1 MKKRKYIGVI
11 YLLIIFVSCAIERG
25 EKDQL
30 YKDLVDKV
38 GEAIQY
44 EIKDKDLN
52 AISIA
57 IIKQDAFFWA
67 EGFGF
72 IDEEKKIKADKNTV
86 YRVGSVSKLFTDIAI
101 MKKRESGDIDIDL
114 PIQNYLP
121 KFNPEN
127 TFNNEPITLRQLMS
141 HRAGIL
147 REPAYGNYFADNETS
162 LKKTVESVKNSSL
175 IHPPGTITKYSNAG
189 IAVVGYTLEKVF
201 QKPYVEFMQ
210 DNILNP
216 LGMNAS
222 SFEFKNS
229 MSSNLAEATMWSYDG
244 RSFKAPR
251 FELGMIPAGSLYSSV
266 TDLAKFLNMIFSD
279 GSLNGERFV
288 NPNTLKEMFTP
299 QFTDSAESGYGIGFR
314 VSKHNGYKM
323 ISHGGAI
330 YGYSTQLSALPESK
344 IGVIVASS
352 VDISNS
358 ITRKISNYAI
368 DLLIAKEKKLKL
380 PEYVKTKPIKKEI
393 EENLIG
399 DYENGAN
406 RVKIKKIENQIIFEN
421 DYFEVPI
428 KEFNSKFISDGK
440 INQGG
445 ILIEK
450 KGDNLIVN
458 KKEFKRVVKNSNP
471 DFPKEWLGLIGEYG
485 WDHNILYVYE
495 DSGSLWVLIE
505 WIEKNKLIQESK
517 SLFKFPK
524 KTGMYKSEKLNFKI
538 NENGIAT
545 EVSILNGPVFKRRSP
560 SSLTKK
566 TFKITPVK
574 PIDLLRRKAEKSN
587 PPLENSKSDKFDLVE
602 IKNIDK
608 SIKYDI
614 RYASENNFMGSKF
627 YKTSNAFL
635 QRPAAEALKR
645 VNEKLRS
652 FGFGLL
658 IHDAYRPWYVTK
670 MFWDATPE
678 DKKIFV
684 ANPQNGSRHN
694 RGCAVDLTLYELS
707 TGNPVEMISGYDEF
721 TDRAFPYYYG
731 GTTKQ
736 RWLRDL
742 LREKME
748 SEGFSV
754 YEYEWWHF
762 DYKDWKKYGIGNLK
776 FEDIIK

>member
-1 MKKRKYIGVI
+1 MKNNIYIF
-11 YLLIIFVSCAIERG
+11 LIFVLTFFISCDKNEKPINPFYNDVIEKLSDAIE
-25 EKDQL
+25 
-30 YKDLVDKV
+30 
-38 GEAIQY
+38 Y

-57 IIKQDAFFWA
+57 IIKQNDFFWS

-72 IDEEKKIKADKNTV
+72 IDEEKKIKADENTI

-101 MKKRESGDIDIDL
+101 MKKRESGDIDIDSPL
-114 PIQNYLP
+114 QIYLP

-127 TFNNEPITLRQLMS
+127 KFNHEPITLRQLMS

-162 LKKTVESVKNSSL
+162 LKKTVESVKNSPL

-210 DNILNP
+210 QNILNP

-229 MSSNLAEATMWSYDG
+229 MSLNLAEATMWSYDG

-266 TDLAKFLNMIFSD
+266 TDLTKFLNMILSD

-299 QFTDSAESGYGIGFR
+299 QFSDSEESGYGIGFR
-314 VSKHNGYKM
+314 VSKHYGYKM

-330 YGYSTQLSALPESK
+330 YGYSTQLSALPEPK
-344 IGVIVASS
+344 IGVVVASS

-358 ITRKISNYAI
+358 ITRKISSYAL

-399 DYENGAN
+399 DYENEAN
-406 RVKIKKIENQIIFEN
+406 RIRIKKIENQIIFEN

-445 ILIEK
+445 ILIERN
-450 KGDNLIVN
+450 GDNLIIN
-458 KKEFKRVVKNSNP
+458 KKQYKRVMKNSNP

-485 WDHNILYVYE
+485 WDHNIIYVYE
-495 DSGSLWVLIE
+495 DAGSLWVLIE

-517 SLFKFPK
+517 SLFKFPD

-545 EVSILNGPVFKRRSP
+545 EVSILNGPIFKRRSP
-560 SSLTKK
+560 LSLTKK
-566 TFKITPVK
+566 TFKISPVK
-574 PIDLLRRKAEKSN
+574 PIEILRKEAENSN
-587 PPLENSKSDKFDLVE
+587 PPMGNSESEKFDLVE
-602 IKNIDK
+602 IKNIDR

-652 FGFGLL
+652 YGFGLL

-670 MFWDATPE
+670 MFWDATPV

-742 LREKME
+742 LRENME
-748 SEGFSV
+748 SEGFRV

-762 DYKDWKKYGIGNLK
+762 DYKDWDKYGIGNLK
-776 FEDIIK
+776 FEDIK

>member
-1 MKKRKYIGVI
+1 MF
-11 YLLIIFVSCAIERG
+11 LILTFISCEIVDTKVNPFYGDVVGKLRDAIE
-25 EKDQL
+25 
-30 YKDLVDKV
+30 
-38 GEAIQY
+38 Y
-44 EIKDKDLN
+44 EIKDKNLN

-57 IIKQDAFFWA
+57 IIKKDDFFWS

-72 IDEEKKIKADKNTV
+72 IDEEKKIKADENTI

-101 MKKRESGDIDIDL
+101 MKKRESGDIDIDS
-114 PIQNYLP
+114 PIQIYLP

-127 TFNNEPITLRQLMS
+127 KFNNEPITLRQLMS

-162 LKKTVESVKNSSL
+162 LKKTVESVKKSSL
-175 IHPPGTITKYSNAG
+175 VHPPGTITKYSNAG

-210 DNILNP
+210 DNILKP

-222 SFEFKNS
+222 SFEFKDS
-229 MSSNLAEATMWSYDG
+229 MASNLAEATMWSYDG
-244 RSFKAPR
+244 RNFKAPR

-266 TDLAKFLNMIFSD
+266 TDLTKFLNMILSD
-279 GSLNGERFV
+279 GCLNGKRFV
-288 NPNTLKEMFTP
+288 NPSTLKEMFTP
-299 QFTDSAESGYGIGFR
+299 QFTDFAESGYGIGFR

-330 YGYSTQLSALPESK
+330 YGYSTQLSALPEPK

-358 ITRKISNYAI
+358 ITRKISSYAL
-368 DLLIAKEKKLKL
+368 DLLIAKEKELKL

-399 DYENGAN
+399 DYENYAN
-406 RVKIKKIENQIIFEN
+406 RIRIKKIKNQIIFEN

-428 KEFNSKFISDGK
+428 KEFNSRFISDGK

-445 ILIEK
+445 ISIERN
-450 KGDNLIVN
+450 GDNLIVN
-458 KKEFKRVVKNSNP
+458 KKEYKRFKKNSNP
-471 DFPKEWLGLIGEYG
+471 DFPKDWLGLIGEYG

-495 DSGSLWVLIE
+495 DAGSLWVLIE

-517 SLFKFPK
+517 NLFKFPE
-524 KTGMYKSEKLNFKI
+524 KTGMYRSEKLNFKI

-545 EVSILNGPVFKRRSP
+545 EVSILNGPIFKRRSP
-560 SSLTKK
+560 LSLTKK
-566 TFKITPVK
+566 SFKISPVK
-574 PIDLLRRKAEKSN
+574 PIEILRKEAENSN
-587 PPLENSKSDKFDLVE
+587 PPMGNSESEKFDLVE
-602 IKNIDK
+602 IKNIDR

-652 FGFGLL
+652 YGFGLL

-670 MFWDATPE
+670 MFWDATPV

-742 LREKME
+742 LRENME

-762 DYKDWKKYGIGNLK
+762 DYKDWNKYGIGNLK
-776 FEDIIK
+776 FEDIK

>member
-1 MKKRKYIGVI
+1 MKNNIYIF
-11 YLLIIFVSCAIERG
+11 LIFVLTFFISCDKNEKPINPFYNDVIEKLSDAIE
-25 EKDQL
+25 
-30 YKDLVDKV
+30 
-38 GEAIQY
+38 Y

-57 IIKQDAFFWA
+57 IIKQNDFFWS

-72 IDEEKKIKADKNTV
+72 IDEEKKIKADENTI

-101 MKKRESGDIDIDL
+101 MKKRESGDIDIDSPL
-114 PIQNYLP
+114 QIYLP

-127 TFNNEPITLRQLMS
+127 KFNHEPITLRQLMS

-162 LKKTVESVKNSSL
+162 LKKTVESVKNSPL

-210 DNILNP
+210 QNILNP

-229 MSSNLAEATMWSYDG
+229 MSLNLAEATMWSYDG

-266 TDLAKFLNMIFSD
+266 TDLTKFLNMILSD

-299 QFTDSAESGYGIGFR
+299 QFSDSEESGYGIGFR
-314 VSKHNGYKM
+314 VSKHYGYKM

-330 YGYSTQLSALPESK
+330 YGYSTQLSALPEPK
-344 IGVIVASS
+344 IGVVVASS

-358 ITRKISNYAI
+358 ITRKISSYAL

-399 DYENGAN
+399 DYENEAN
-406 RVKIKKIENQIIFEN
+406 RIRIKKIENQIIFEN

-445 ILIEK
+445 ILIERN
-450 KGDNLIVN
+450 GDNLIIN
-458 KKEFKRVVKNSNP
+458 KKQYKRVMKNSNP

-485 WDHNILYVYE
+485 WDHNIIYVYE
-495 DSGSLWVLIE
+495 DAGSLWVLIE

-517 SLFKFPK
+517 SLFKFPD
-524 KTGMYKSEKLNFKI
+524 KTGMYRSEKLNFKI

-545 EVSILNGPVFKRRSP
+545 EVSILNGPIFKRRSP
-560 SSLTKK
+560 LSLTKK
-566 TFKITPVK
+566 TFKISPVK
-574 PIDLLRRKAEKSN
+574 PIEILRKEAENSN
-587 PPLENSKSDKFDLVE
+587 PPMGNSESEKFDLVE
-602 IKNIDK
+602 IKNIDR

-652 FGFGLL
+652 YGFGLL

-670 MFWDATPE
+670 MFWDATPV

-742 LREKME
+742 LRENME
-748 SEGFSV
+748 SEGFRV

-762 DYKDWKKYGIGNLK
+762 DYKDWDKYGIGNLK
-776 FEDIIK
+776 FEDIK

>member
-1 MKKRKYIGVI
+1 MSCDKNEKQINPFYNDVI
-11 YLLIIFVSCAIERG
+11 EKLSDAIE
-25 EKDQL
+25 
-30 YKDLVDKV
+30 
-38 GEAIQY
+38 Y
-44 EIKDKDLN
+44 EIKDKNLN

-57 IIKQDAFFWA
+57 IIKQNDFFWA
-67 EGFGF
+67 AGFGF
-72 IDEEKKIKADKNTV
+72 IDKEKKIKADENTI

-127 TFNNEPITLRQLMS
+127 IYNDEPITLRQLMS

-147 REPAYGNYFADNETS
+147 REPAYGNYFSDNETS
-162 LKKTVESVKNSSL
+162 LKKTVESVNNSSL

-201 QKPYVEFMQ
+201 QKPYIEFMQ
-210 DNILNP
+210 ENILTP
-216 LGMNAS
+216 LGMNDS
-222 SFEFKNS
+222 SFKFKNS
-229 MSSNLAEATMWSYDG
+229 MSLNLAEATMWSYDG

-251 FELGMIPAGSLYSSV
+251 FELGMVPAGSLYSSV
-266 TDLAKFLNMIFSD
+266 TDLAKFVNMIFSD
-279 GSLNGERFV
+279 GSLNGKKFV
-288 NPNTLKEMFTP
+288 HPNTLTEMFTP
-299 QFTDSAESGYGIGFR
+299 QFTTSKMSGYGIGFR
-314 VSKHNGYKM
+314 ISKHNSYKM

-330 YGYSTQLSALPESK
+330 YGYSTQLSALPEPK
-344 IGVIVASS
+344 IGVVVASS

-358 ITRKISNYAI
+358 ITRKISSYAL
-368 DLLIAKEKKLKL
+368 DLLIAKEKRLAL
-380 PEYVKTKPIKKEI
+380 PEYVKTKPIEKEI
-393 EENLIG
+393 QENLIG
-399 DYENGAN
+399 DYENEAN
-406 RVKIKKIENQIIFEN
+406 RITIKKIEKKIILEN
-421 DYFEVPI
+421 DHFEVPI

-445 ILIEK
+445 ILIEL

-458 KKEFKRVVKNSNP
+458 KKEYKKVTKISDP
-471 DFPKEWLGLIGEYG
+471 DFPNEWLGLIGEYG

-495 DSGSLWVLIE
+495 DEGDLWVLIE

-517 SLFKFPK
+517 TLFKFPK
-524 KTGMYKSEKLNFKI
+524 KTGMYRNEKLNFKI

-545 EVSILNGPVFKRRSP
+545 EVSILNGPIFKRRSP
-560 SSLTKK
+560 LSLTKK
-566 TFKITPVK
+566 TFKINPVK
-574 PIDLLRRKAEKSN
+574 PIALLRKEA
-587 PPLENSKSDKFDLVE
+587 ENSYPPEENSESEKFDLVE

-627 YKTSNAFL
+627 YKTSHAFL

-652 FGFGLL
+652 YGFGLL

-721 TDRAFPYYYG
+721 TERAFPYYYG

-742 LREKME
+742 LRKNME

-762 DYKDWKKYGIGNLK
+762 DYKDWEKYGIGNLK
-776 FEDIIK
+776 FEDIK

>member
-1 MKKRKYIGVI
+1 MSCDKNEKQINPFYNDVI
-11 YLLIIFVSCAIERG
+11 EKLSDAIE
-25 EKDQL
+25 
-30 YKDLVDKV
+30 
-38 GEAIQY
+38 Y
-44 EIKDKDLN
+44 EIKDKNLN

-57 IIKQDAFFWA
+57 IIKQNDFFWA
-67 EGFGF
+67 AGFGF
-72 IDEEKKIKADKNTV
+72 IDKEKKIKADENTI

-127 TFNNEPITLRQLMS
+127 IYNDEPITLRQLMS

-147 REPAYGNYFADNETS
+147 REPAYGNYFSDNETS
-162 LKKTVESVKNSSL
+162 LKKTVESVNNSSL

-201 QKPYVEFMQ
+201 QKPYIEFMQ
-210 DNILNP
+210 ENILTP
-216 LGMNAS
+216 LGMNDS
-222 SFEFKNS
+222 SFKFKNS
-229 MSSNLAEATMWSYDG
+229 MSLNLAEATMWSYDG

-266 TDLAKFLNMIFSD
+266 TDLAKFVNMIFSD
-279 GSLNGERFV
+279 GSINGKKFV
-288 NPNTLKEMFTP
+288 HPNTLTEMFTP
-299 QFTDSAESGYGIGFR
+299 QFTTSKMNGYGIGFR
-314 VSKHNGYKM
+314 ISKHNSYKM

-330 YGYSTQLSALPESK
+330 YGYSTQLSALPEPK
-344 IGVIVASS
+344 IGVVVASS

-358 ITRKISNYAI
+358 ITRKISSYTL
-368 DLLIAKEKKLKL
+368 DLLIAKEKRLAL
-380 PEYVKTKPIKKEI
+380 PEYVKTKPIEKEI
-393 EENLIG
+393 QENLIG
-399 DYENGAN
+399 HYENEAN
-406 RVKIKKIENQIIFEN
+406 RITIKKIEKKIILEN

-445 ILIEK
+445 ILIELN
-450 KGDNLIVN
+450 GDNLIVN
-458 KKEFKRVVKNSNP
+458 KKEYKKVAKISDP
-471 DFPKEWLGLIGEYG
+471 DFPNEWLGLIGEYG

-495 DSGSLWVLIE
+495 DEGDLWVLIE

-524 KTGMYKSEKLNFKI
+524 KTGMYRNEKLNFKI

-545 EVSILNGPVFKRRSP
+545 EVSILNGPIFKRRSP
-560 SSLTKK
+560 LSLTKK
-566 TFKITPVK
+566 TFKINPVK
-574 PIDLLRRKAEKSN
+574 PIALLRKEA
-587 PPLENSKSDKFDLVE
+587 ENSYPPEENSESEKFDLVE

-627 YKTSNAFL
+627 YKTSHAFL

-652 FGFGLL
+652 YGFGLL

-721 TDRAFPYYYG
+721 TERAFPYYYG

-742 LREKME
+742 LRKNME

-762 DYKDWKKYGIGNLK
+762 DYKDWEKYGIGNLK
-776 FEDIIK
+776 FEDIK

>member
-1 MKKRKYIGVI
+1 MKKNFFIA
-11 YLLIIFVSCAIERG
+11 LLFLLLTSTSCEVGNTKIDPFYNDVVKKLSDAIE
-25 EKDQL
+25 
-30 YKDLVDKV
+30 
-38 GEAIQY
+38 Y
-44 EIKDKDLN
+44 EIKGKNLN
-52 AISIA
+52 AISISV
-57 IIKQDAFFWA
+57 IKQDDFFWA

-72 IDEEKKIKADKNTV
+72 IDEEKKIKADENTI

-101 MKKRESGDIDIDL
+101 MKKREVGDIDIDL

-121 KFNPEN
+121 KFNPKN
-127 TFNNEPITLRQLMS
+127 IYNNEPITLRQLMS
-141 HRAGIL
+141 HRAGVL

-162 LKKTVESVKNSSL
+162 LKKTVESVNNSSL

-210 DNILNP
+210 ENILNP
-216 LGMNAS
+216 LGMNGS
-222 SFEFKNS
+222 SFEFKSS
-229 MSSNLAEATMWSYDG
+229 MSLNLAEAKMWSYDG

-266 TDLAKFLNMIFSD
+266 TDLAKFVNMIFSD
-279 GSLNGERFV
+279 GSLNGEKFV
-288 NPNTLKEMFTP
+288 DPKTLKEMFTP
-299 QFTDSAESGYGIGFR
+299 QFTDSAESGYGLGFKI
-314 VSKHNGYKM
+314 SKHNGYKM

-330 YGYSTQLSALPESK
+330 YGYSTQLSALPKPK
-344 IGVIVASS
+344 IGVVVASS

-358 ITRKISNYAI
+358 ITRKISSYAL
-368 DLLIAKEKKLKL
+368 DLLIAKKKKIKL
-380 PEYVKTKPIKKEI
+380 PEYVKTKSIKKEI
-393 EENLIG
+393 AKNLIG
-399 DYENGAN
+399 DYENESN
-406 RVKIKKIENQIIFEN
+406 RITIKKIENTIILEN
-421 DYFEVPI
+421 DYYEVPI
-428 KEFNSKFISDGK
+428 RKFNSKFISDGK

-445 ILIEK
+445 MLIEK
-450 KGDNLIVN
+450 KGDNLVVN
-458 KKEFKRVVKNSNP
+458 KKEYQKVVKDSNP
-471 DFPKEWLGLIGEYG
+471 NFPKDWIGLIGEYG

-495 DSGSLWVLIE
+495 DAGSLWVLIE
-505 WIEKNKLIQESK
+505 WIEKNKLIQENK
-517 SLFKFPK
+517 NLFKFPK
-524 KTGMYKSEKLNFKI
+524 TTGMYRSEKLNFKI

-545 EVSILNGPVFKRRSP
+545 EVSILNGPIFKRRSP
-560 SSLTKK
+560 LSLTRK

-574 PIDLLRRKAEKSN
+574 SIDELRKEAENSN
-587 PPLENSKSDKFDLVE
+587 PPLENLKSEKFDLVE
-602 IKNIDK
+602 IKNVDK
-608 SIKYDI
+608 SIRYDI

-645 VNEKLRS
+645 VNEKLKS
-652 FGFGLL
+652 YGFGLL

-670 MFWDATPE
+670 MFWDATPK

-707 TGNPVEMISGYDEF
+707 TGSPVEMISGYDEF
-721 TDRAFPYYYG
+721 TERAFPYYYG
-731 GTTKQ
+731 GTTRQ

-742 LREKME
+742 LRKNME

-762 DYKDWKKYGIGNLK
+762 DYKDWEKYGIGNLK
-776 FEDIIK
+776 FENIK

>member
-11 YLLIIFVSCAIERG
+11 YLLLTFVSCSIERD

-30 YKDLVDKV
+30 YKDLIDKV

-72 IDEEKKIKADKNTV
+72 IDKEKKIKADKNTI

-101 MKKRESGDIDIDL
+101 MKKSESGDIDIDL

-147 REPAYGNYFADNETS
+147 REPAYGSYFANNETS

-344 IGVIVASS
+344 IGVVVASS

-380 PEYVKTKPIKKEI
+380 PEYVKTKP
-393 EENLIG
+393 
-399 DYENGAN
+399 Y
-406 RVKIKKIENQIIFEN
+406 
-421 DYFEVPI
+421 
-428 KEFNSKFISDGK
+428 
-440 INQGG
+440 
-445 ILIEK
+445 
-450 KGDNLIVN
+450 
-458 KKEFKRVVKNSNP
+458 
-471 DFPKEWLGLIGEYG
+471 
-485 WDHNILYVYE
+485 
-495 DSGSLWVLIE
+495 
-505 WIEKNKLIQESK
+505 
-517 SLFKFPK
+517 
-524 KTGMYKSEKLNFKI
+524 
-538 NENGIAT
+538 
-545 EVSILNGPVFKRRSP
+545 
-560 SSLTKK
+560 
-566 TFKITPVK
+566 
-574 PIDLLRRKAEKSN
+574 
-587 PPLENSKSDKFDLVE
+587 
-602 IKNIDK
+602 
-608 SIKYDI
+608 
-614 RYASENNFMGSKF
+614 
-627 YKTSNAFL
+627 
-635 QRPAAEALKR
+635 
-645 VNEKLRS
+645 
-652 FGFGLL
+652 
-658 IHDAYRPWYVTK
+658 
-670 MFWDATPE
+670 
-678 DKKIFV
+678 
-684 ANPQNGSRHN
+684 
-694 RGCAVDLTLYELS
+694 
-707 TGNPVEMISGYDEF
+707 
-721 TDRAFPYYYG
+721 
-731 GTTKQ
+731 
-736 RWLRDL
+736 
-742 LREKME
+742 
-748 SEGFSV
+748 
-754 YEYEWWHF
+754 
-762 DYKDWKKYGIGNLK
+762 
-776 FEDIIK
+776 

>member
-1 MKKRKYIGVI
+1 MSCDKNEKQINPFYNDVI
-11 YLLIIFVSCAIERG
+11 EKLSDAIE
-25 EKDQL
+25 
-30 YKDLVDKV
+30 
-38 GEAIQY
+38 Y
-44 EIKDKDLN
+44 EIKDKNLN

-57 IIKQDAFFWA
+57 IIKQNDFFWA
-67 EGFGF
+67 AGFGF
-72 IDEEKKIKADKNTV
+72 IDKEKKIKADENTI

-127 TFNNEPITLRQLMS
+127 IYNDEPITLRQLMS

-147 REPAYGNYFADNETS
+147 REPAYGNYFSDNETS
-162 LKKTVESVKNSSL
+162 LKKTVESVNNSSL

-201 QKPYVEFMQ
+201 QKPYIEFMQ
-210 DNILNP
+210 ENILTP
-216 LGMNAS
+216 LGMNDS
-222 SFEFKNS
+222 SFKFKKS
-229 MSSNLAEATMWSYDG
+229 MSLNLAEATMWSYDG

-251 FELGMIPAGSLYSSV
+251 FELGMVPAGSLYSSV
-266 TDLAKFLNMIFSD
+266 TDLAKFINMIFSD
-279 GSLNGERFV
+279 GSLNGKKFV
-288 NPNTLKEMFTP
+288 HPNTLTEMFTP
-299 QFTDSAESGYGIGFR
+299 QFTTSKMNGYGIGFR
-314 VSKHNGYKM
+314 ISKHNSYKM

-330 YGYSTQLSALPESK
+330 YGYSTQLSALPEPK
-344 IGVIVASS
+344 IGVVVASS

-358 ITRKISNYAI
+358 ITRKISSYAL
-368 DLLIAKEKKLKL
+368 DLLIAKEKRLAL
-380 PEYVKTKPIKKEI
+380 PECVKTKPIEKEI
-393 EENLIG
+393 QENLIG
-399 DYENGAN
+399 HYENEAN
-406 RVKIKKIENQIIFEN
+406 RITIKKIEKKIILEN

-445 ILIEK
+445 ILIEL

-458 KKEFKRVVKNSNP
+458 KKEYKKVAKISDP
-471 DFPKEWLGLIGEYG
+471 DFPNEWLGLIGEYG

-495 DSGSLWVLIE
+495 DEGDLWVLIE

-524 KTGMYKSEKLNFKI
+524 KTGMYKNEKLNFKI

-545 EVSILNGPVFKRRSP
+545 EVSILNGPIFKRRSP
-560 SSLTKK
+560 LSLTKK
-566 TFKITPVK
+566 TFKINPVK
-574 PIDLLRRKAEKSN
+574 PIALLRKEA
-587 PPLENSKSDKFDLVE
+587 ENSYPPEENSESEKFDLVE

-627 YKTSNAFL
+627 YKTSHAFL

-652 FGFGLL
+652 YGFGLL

-721 TDRAFPYYYG
+721 TERAFPYYYG

-742 LREKME
+742 LRKNME

-762 DYKDWKKYGIGNLK
+762 DYKDWEKYGIGNLK
-776 FEDIIK
+776 FEDIK

>member
-1 MKKRKYIGVI
+1 MKKNIYII
-11 YLLIIFVSCAIERG
+11 LIFALTFFISCNKNEKQINPFYNDVVEKLSDAIE
-25 EKDQL
+25 
-30 YKDLVDKV
+30 
-38 GEAIQY
+38 Y
-44 EIKDKDLN
+44 EIKDKNLN

-57 IIKQDAFFWA
+57 IIKQNDFFWA
-67 EGFGF
+67 DGFGF
-72 IDEEKKIKADKNTV
+72 IDKEKKIKANENTI

-121 KFNPEN
+121 KFNPKN
-127 TFNNEPITLRQLMS
+127 IFNNEPITLRQLMS

-162 LKKTVESVKNSSL
+162 LEKTVESVSNSSL

-189 IAVVGYTLEKVF
+189 IAVVGYTLEKIF
-201 QKPYVEFMQ
+201 QKPYLEFMQ
-210 DNILNP
+210 ENILNP
-216 LGMNAS
+216 LNMNAS

-229 MSSNLAEATMWSYDG
+229 MSLNLAEATMWSYDG

-251 FELGMIPAGSLYSSV
+251 FELGMVPAGSLYSSV
-266 TDLAKFLNMIFSD
+266 TDLAKFVNMIFSD
-279 GSLNGERFV
+279 GSVNGEKFV

-299 QFTDSAESGYGIGFR
+299 QFTDSEVSGYGIGFR
-314 VSKHNGYKM
+314 VSKHNDYKM

-330 YGYSTQLSALPESK
+330 YGYSTQLSALLEPK
-344 IGVIVASS
+344 IGVVVASS

-358 ITRKISNYAI
+358 ITRKISSYAL

-380 PEYVKTKPIKKEI
+380 PEYVKTKSIEKEI

-399 DYENGAN
+399 DYENEAN
-406 RVKIKKIENQIIFEN
+406 RIKIKKIENQIILEN

-450 KGDNLIVN
+450 NGDNLIVN
-458 KKEFKRVVKNSNP
+458 KKEYKKVAKDSNP

-495 DSGSLWVLIE
+495 DAGNLWVLIE
-505 WIEKNKLIQESK
+505 WIEKNKLIQENK
-517 SLFKFPK
+517 NLFKFPK
-524 KTGMYKSEKLNFKI
+524 TTGMYKSEKLNFKI
-538 NENGIAT
+538 NGNGIAT
-545 EVSILNGPVFKRRSP
+545 EVSILNGPIFKRRSP
-560 SSLTKK
+560 LLLTKE

-574 PIDLLRRKAEKSN
+574 PINELRREAEKSN

-652 FGFGLL
+652 YGFGLL

-707 TGNPVEMISGYDEF
+707 TGSPVEMISGYDEF

-776 FEDIIK
+776 FEDIK

>member
-1 MKKRKYIGVI
+1 MSCDKNEKQINPFYNDVI
-11 YLLIIFVSCAIERG
+11 EKLSDAIE
-25 EKDQL
+25 
-30 YKDLVDKV
+30 
-38 GEAIQY
+38 Y
-44 EIKDKDLN
+44 EIKDKNLN

-57 IIKQDAFFWA
+57 IIKQNDFFWA
-67 EGFGF
+67 AGFGF
-72 IDEEKKIKADKNTV
+72 IDKEKKIKADENTI

-127 TFNNEPITLRQLMS
+127 IYNDEPITLRQLMS

-147 REPAYGNYFADNETS
+147 REPAYGNYFSDNETS
-162 LKKTVESVKNSSL
+162 LKKTVESVNNSSL

-201 QKPYVEFMQ
+201 QKPYIEFMQ
-210 DNILNP
+210 ENILTP
-216 LGMNAS
+216 LGMNDS
-222 SFEFKNS
+222 SFKFKNS
-229 MSSNLAEATMWSYDG
+229 MSLNLAEATMWSYDG

-251 FELGMIPAGSLYSSV
+251 FELGMVPAGSLYSSV
-266 TDLAKFLNMIFSD
+266 TDLAKFVNMIFSD
-279 GSLNGERFV
+279 GSINGKKFV
-288 NPNTLKEMFTP
+288 HPNTLTEMFTP
-299 QFTDSAESGYGIGFR
+299 QFTTSKMNGYGIGFR
-314 VSKHNGYKM
+314 ISKHNSYKM

-330 YGYSTQLSALPESK
+330 YGYSTQLSALPEPK
-344 IGVIVASS
+344 IGVVVASS

-358 ITRKISNYAI
+358 IARKISSYAL
-368 DLLIAKEKKLKL
+368 DLLIAKEKRLAL
-380 PEYVKTKPIKKEI
+380 PEYVKTKPIEKEI
-393 EENLIG
+393 QENLIG
-399 DYENGAN
+399 HYENEAN
-406 RVKIKKIENQIIFEN
+406 RITIKKIEKKIILEN

-445 ILIEK
+445 ILIELN
-450 KGDNLIVN
+450 GDNLIVN
-458 KKEFKRVVKNSNP
+458 KKEYKKVAKISDP
-471 DFPKEWLGLIGEYG
+471 DFPNEWLGLIGEYG

-495 DSGSLWVLIE
+495 DEGDLWVLIE

-524 KTGMYKSEKLNFKI
+524 KTGMYRNEKLNFKI

-545 EVSILNGPVFKRRSP
+545 EVSILNGPIFKRRSP
-560 SSLTKK
+560 LSLTKK
-566 TFKITPVK
+566 TFKINPVK
-574 PIDLLRRKAEKSN
+574 PIALLRKEA
-587 PPLENSKSDKFDLVE
+587 ENSYPPEENSESEKFDLVE

-627 YKTSNAFL
+627 YKTSHAFL

-652 FGFGLL
+652 YGFGLL

-721 TDRAFPYYYG
+721 TERAFPYYYG

-742 LREKME
+742 LRKNME

-762 DYKDWKKYGIGNLK
+762 DYKDWEKYGIGNLK
-776 FEDIIK
+776 FEDIK

>member
-1 MKKRKYIGVI
+1 MKNNIYIF
-11 YLLIIFVSCAIERG
+11 LIFVLTFFISCDKNEKPINPFYNDVTEKLSDAIE
-25 EKDQL
+25 
-30 YKDLVDKV
+30 
-38 GEAIQY
+38 Y

-57 IIKQDAFFWA
+57 IIKQNDFFWS

-72 IDEEKKIKADKNTV
+72 IDEEKKIKADENTI

-101 MKKRESGDIDIDL
+101 MKKRESGDIDIDSPL
-114 PIQNYLP
+114 QIYLP

-127 TFNNEPITLRQLMS
+127 KFNHEPITLRQLMS

-162 LKKTVESVKNSSL
+162 LKKTVESVKNSPL

-210 DNILNP
+210 QNILNP

-229 MSSNLAEATMWSYDG
+229 MSLNLAEATMWSYDG

-266 TDLAKFLNMIFSD
+266 TDLTKFLNMILSD

-299 QFTDSAESGYGIGFR
+299 QFSDSEESGYGIGFR
-314 VSKHNGYKM
+314 VSKHYGYKM

-330 YGYSTQLSALPESK
+330 YGYSTQLSALPEPK
-344 IGVIVASS
+344 IGVVVASS

-358 ITRKISNYAI
+358 ITRKISSYAL

-399 DYENGAN
+399 DYENEAN
-406 RVKIKKIENQIIFEN
+406 RIRIKKIENQIIFEN

-445 ILIEK
+445 ILIERN
-450 KGDNLIVN
+450 GDNLIIN
-458 KKEFKRVVKNSNP
+458 KKQYKRVMKNSNP

-485 WDHNILYVYE
+485 WDHNIIYVYE
-495 DSGSLWVLIE
+495 DAGSLWVLIE

-517 SLFKFPK
+517 SLFKFPD
-524 KTGMYKSEKLNFKI
+524 KTGMYRSEKLNFKI

-545 EVSILNGPVFKRRSP
+545 EVSILNGPIFKRRSP
-560 SSLTKK
+560 LSLTKK
-566 TFKITPVK
+566 TFKISPVK
-574 PIDLLRRKAEKSN
+574 PIEILRKEAENSN
-587 PPLENSKSDKFDLVE
+587 PPMGNSESEKFDLVE
-602 IKNIDK
+602 IKNIDR

-652 FGFGLL
+652 YGFGLL

-670 MFWDATPE
+670 MFWDATPV

-742 LREKME
+742 LRENME
-748 SEGFSV
+748 SEGFRV

-762 DYKDWKKYGIGNLK
+762 DYKDWDKYGIGNLK
-776 FEDIIK
+776 FEDIK

>member
-1 MKKRKYIGVI
+1 MKKNI
-11 YLLIIFVSCAIERG
+11 YLPLMFLILTFISCEIVDTKVNPFYGDVVGKLRDAIE
-25 EKDQL
+25 
-30 YKDLVDKV
+30 
-38 GEAIQY
+38 Y
-44 EIKDKDLN
+44 EIKDKNLN

-57 IIKQDAFFWA
+57 IIKKDDFFWS

-72 IDEEKKIKADKNTV
+72 IDEEKKIKADENTI

-114 PIQNYLP
+114 PIQIYLP

-127 TFNNEPITLRQLMS
+127 KFNNEPITLRQLMS

-175 IHPPGTITKYSNAG
+175 IHPPGAITKYSNAG

-210 DNILNP
+210 QNILNP

-229 MSSNLAEATMWSYDG
+229 MSLNLAEATMWSYDG

-266 TDLAKFLNMIFSD
+266 TDLSKFLKMILSD

-299 QFTDSAESGYGIGFR
+299 QFSDSEENGYGIGFR
-314 VSKHNGYKM
+314 VSKQYGYKM

-330 YGYSTQLSALPESK
+330 YGYSTQLSALPEPK
-344 IGVIVASS
+344 IGVVVASS

-358 ITRKISNYAI
+358 ITRKISGYAL

-399 DYENGAN
+399 DYENEAN
-406 RVKIKKIENQIIFEN
+406 RIRIKKIENQIIFEN

-445 ILIEK
+445 ILIERN
-450 KGDNLIVN
+450 GDNLIVN
-458 KKEFKRVVKNSNP
+458 KKEYKRVMKNSNP

-495 DSGSLWVLIE
+495 DAGSLWVLIE
-505 WIEKNKLIQESK
+505 WIEKNKLIQENK
-517 SLFKFPK
+517 SLFKFPE
-524 KTGMYKSEKLNFKI
+524 KTGMYRSERLNFKI

-545 EVSILNGPVFKRRSP
+545 EVSILNGPIFKRRSP
-560 SSLTKK
+560 LSLTKK
-566 TFKITPVK
+566 TFKLSPIK
-574 PIDLLRRKAEKSN
+574 PIEILRKEAESSN
-587 PPLENSKSDKFDLVE
+587 PPMQNSESEKFDLVE
-602 IKNIDK
+602 IKNIDR

-652 FGFGLL
+652 YGFGLL

-670 MFWDATPE
+670 MFWDATPV

-742 LREKME
+742 LRENME
-748 SEGFSV
+748 SEGFRV

-762 DYKDWKKYGIGNLK
+762 DYKDWNKYGIGNLK
-776 FEDIIK
+776 FEDIK

>member
-1 MKKRKYIGVI
+1 MF
-11 YLLIIFVSCAIERG
+11 LILTFISCEIVDTKVNPFYGDVVGKLRDAIE
-25 EKDQL
+25 
-30 YKDLVDKV
+30 
-38 GEAIQY
+38 Y
-44 EIKDKDLN
+44 EIKDKNLN

-57 IIKQDAFFWA
+57 IIKKDDFFWS

-72 IDEEKKIKADKNTV
+72 IDEEKKIKADENTI

-101 MKKRESGDIDIDL
+101 MKKRESGDIDIDS
-114 PIQNYLP
+114 PIQFYLP

-127 TFNNEPITLRQLMS
+127 KFNNEPITLRQLMS

-162 LKKTVESVKNSSL
+162 LKKTVESVKKSSL
-175 IHPPGTITKYSNAG
+175 VHPPGTITKYSNAG

-210 DNILNP
+210 DNILKP

-222 SFEFKNS
+222 SFEFKDS
-229 MSSNLAEATMWSYDG
+229 MASNLAEATMWSYDG
-244 RSFKAPR
+244 RNFKAPR

-266 TDLAKFLNMIFSD
+266 TDLTKFLNMILSD
-279 GSLNGERFV
+279 GCLNGKRFV
-288 NPNTLKEMFTP
+288 NPSTLKEMFTP
-299 QFTDSAESGYGIGFR
+299 QFTDFAESGYGIGFR

-330 YGYSTQLSALPESK
+330 YGYSTQLSALPEPK

-358 ITRKISNYAI
+358 ITRKISSYAL
-368 DLLIAKEKKLKL
+368 DLLIAKEKELKL

-399 DYENGAN
+399 DYENYAN
-406 RVKIKKIENQIIFEN
+406 RIRIKKIKNQIIFEN

-428 KEFNSKFISDGK
+428 KEFNSRFISDGK

-445 ILIEK
+445 ISIERN
-450 KGDNLIVN
+450 GDNLIVN
-458 KKEFKRVVKNSNP
+458 KKEYKRFKKNSNP
-471 DFPKEWLGLIGEYG
+471 DFPKHWLGLIREYG

-495 DSGSLWVLIE
+495 DAGSLWVLIE

-517 SLFKFPK
+517 NLFKFPE
-524 KTGMYKSEKLNFKI
+524 KTGMYRSEKLNFKI
-538 NENGIAT
+538 NANGIAT
-545 EVSILNGPVFKRRSP
+545 EVSILNGPIFKRRSP
-560 SSLTKK
+560 LSLTKE
-566 TFKITPVK
+566 TFKISPVK
-574 PIDLLRRKAEKSN
+574 PIEILRKEAENSN
-587 PPLENSKSDKFDLVE
+587 PPMGNSESEKFDLVE
-602 IKNIDK
+602 IKNIDR

-652 FGFGLL
+652 YGFGLL

-670 MFWDATPE
+670 MFWDATPV

-742 LREKME
+742 LRENME

-762 DYKDWKKYGIGNLK
+762 DYKDWNKYGIGNLK
-776 FEDIIK
+776 FEDIK

>member
-1 MKKRKYIGVI
+1 MKKNI
-11 YLLIIFVSCAIERG
+11 YVPLMFLLLTFISCEIVDTKINPFYSDVVGKLRDAIE
-25 EKDQL
+25 
-30 YKDLVDKV
+30 
-38 GEAIQY
+38 Y
-44 EIKDKDLN
+44 EIKDKNLN

-57 IIKQDAFFWA
+57 IIKKDDFFWS

-72 IDEEKKIKADKNTV
+72 IDEEKKIKADENTI

-101 MKKRESGDIDIDL
+101 MKKRESGDIDIDS
-114 PIQNYLP
+114 PIQIYLP

-127 TFNNEPITLRQLMS
+127 KFNNEPITLRQLMS

-162 LKKTVESVKNSSL
+162 LKKTVESVINSSL
-175 IHPPGTITKYSNAG
+175 IHPPGTMTKYSNAG

-210 DNILNP
+210 QNILNP

-229 MSSNLAEATMWSYDG
+229 MSLNLAKATMWSYDG

-266 TDLAKFLNMIFSD
+266 TDLTKFLNMILSD

-299 QFTDSAESGYGIGFR
+299 QFSDSEESGYGIGFR

-330 YGYSTQLSALPESK
+330 YGYSTQLSALPEPK
-344 IGVIVASS
+344 IGVVVASS

-358 ITRKISNYAI
+358 ITRKISSYAL
-368 DLLIAKEKKLKL
+368 DLLIAKEKKLEL

-399 DYENGAN
+399 DYENEAN
-406 RVKIKKIENQIIFEN
+406 RIRIKKIENQIIFEN

-450 KGDNLIVN
+450 NGDNLIVN
-458 KKEFKRVVKNSNP
+458 KKEYKRVMKNSNP

-495 DSGSLWVLIE
+495 DAGSLWVLIE
-505 WIEKNKLIQESK
+505 WIEKNKLIQENK
-517 SLFKFPK
+517 SLFKFPE
-524 KTGMYKSEKLNFKI
+524 KTGMYRSEKLNFKI

-545 EVSILNGPVFKRRSP
+545 EVSILNGPIFKRRSP
-560 SSLTKK
+560 LSLTKK
-566 TFKITPVK
+566 TFKISPY
-574 PIDLLRRKAEKSN
+574 KAN
-587 PPLENSKSDKFDLVE
+587 RD
-602 IKNIDK
+602 IK
-608 SIKYDI
+608 
-614 RYASENNFMGSKF
+614 
-627 YKTSNAFL
+627 
-635 QRPAAEALKR
+635 KR
-645 VNEKLRS
+645 S
-652 FGFGLL
+652 
-658 IHDAYRPWYVTK
+658 
-670 MFWDATPE
+670 
-678 DKKIFV
+678 
-684 ANPQNGSRHN
+684 
-694 RGCAVDLTLYELS
+694 
-707 TGNPVEMISGYDEF
+707 
-721 TDRAFPYYYG
+721 
-731 GTTKQ
+731 
-736 RWLRDL
+736 
-742 LREKME
+742 
-748 SEGFSV
+748 
-754 YEYEWWHF
+754 
-762 DYKDWKKYGIGNLK
+762 
-776 FEDIIK
+776 

>member
-1 MKKRKYIGVI
+1 MKNNIYIF
-11 YLLIIFVSCAIERG
+11 LIFVLTFFISCDKNEKPINPFYNDVTEKLSDAIE
-25 EKDQL
+25 
-30 YKDLVDKV
+30 
-38 GEAIQY
+38 Y

-57 IIKQDAFFWA
+57 IIKQNDFFWS

-72 IDEEKKIKADKNTV
+72 IDEEKKIKADENTI

-101 MKKRESGDIDIDL
+101 MKKRESGDIEIDSPL
-114 PIQNYLP
+114 QIYLP

-127 TFNNEPITLRQLMS
+127 KFNHEPITLRQLMS

-162 LKKTVESVKNSSL
+162 LKKTVESVKNSPL

-210 DNILNP
+210 QNILNP

-229 MSSNLAEATMWSYDG
+229 MSLNLAEATMWSYDG

-266 TDLAKFLNMIFSD
+266 TDLTKFLNMILSD

-299 QFTDSAESGYGIGFR
+299 QFSDSEESGYGIGFR
-314 VSKHNGYKM
+314 VSKHYGYKM

-330 YGYSTQLSALPESK
+330 YGYSTQLSALPEPK
-344 IGVIVASS
+344 IGVVVASS

-358 ITRKISNYAI
+358 ITRKISSYAL

-399 DYENGAN
+399 DYENEAN
-406 RVKIKKIENQIIFEN
+406 RIRIKKIENQIIFEN

-445 ILIEK
+445 ILIERN
-450 KGDNLIVN
+450 GDNLIIN
-458 KKEFKRVVKNSNP
+458 KKQYKRVMKNSNP

-485 WDHNILYVYE
+485 WDHNIIYVYE
-495 DSGSLWVLIE
+495 DAGSLWVLIE

-517 SLFKFPK
+517 SLFKFPD
-524 KTGMYKSEKLNFKI
+524 KTGMYRSEKLNFKI

-545 EVSILNGPVFKRRSP
+545 EVSILNGPIFKRRSP
-560 SSLTKK
+560 LSLTKK
-566 TFKITPVK
+566 TFKISPVK
-574 PIDLLRRKAEKSN
+574 PIEILRKEAENSN
-587 PPLENSKSDKFDLVE
+587 PPMGNSESEKFDLVE
-602 IKNIDK
+602 IKNIDR

-652 FGFGLL
+652 YGFGLL

-670 MFWDATPE
+670 MFWDATPV

-742 LREKME
+742 LRENME
-748 SEGFSV
+748 SEGFRV

-762 DYKDWKKYGIGNLK
+762 DYKDWDKYGIGNLK
-776 FEDIIK
+776 FEDIK

>member
-1 MKKRKYIGVI
+1 MF
-11 YLLIIFVSCAIERG
+11 LILTFISCEIVDTKVNPFYGDVVGKLRDAIE
-25 EKDQL
+25 
-30 YKDLVDKV
+30 
-38 GEAIQY
+38 Y
-44 EIKDKDLN
+44 EIKDKNLN

-57 IIKQDAFFWA
+57 IIKKDDFFWS

-72 IDEEKKIKADKNTV
+72 IDEEKKIKADENTI

-101 MKKRESGDIDIDL
+101 MKKRESGDIDIDS
-114 PIQNYLP
+114 PIQFYLP

-127 TFNNEPITLRQLMS
+127 KFNNEPITLRQLMS

-162 LKKTVESVKNSSL
+162 LKKTVESVKKSSL
-175 IHPPGTITKYSNAG
+175 VHPPGTITKYSNAG

-210 DNILNP
+210 DNILKP

-222 SFEFKNS
+222 SFEFKDS
-229 MSSNLAEATMWSYDG
+229 MASNLAEATMWSYDG
-244 RSFKAPR
+244 RNFKAPR

-266 TDLAKFLNMIFSD
+266 TDLTKFLNMILSD
-279 GSLNGERFV
+279 GCLNGKRFV
-288 NPNTLKEMFTP
+288 NPSTLKEMFTP
-299 QFTDSAESGYGIGFR
+299 QFTDFAESGYGIGFR

-330 YGYSTQLSALPESK
+330 YGYSTQLSALPEPK

-358 ITRKISNYAI
+358 ITRKISSYAL
-368 DLLIAKEKKLKL
+368 DLLIAKEKELKL

-399 DYENGAN
+399 DYENYAN
-406 RVKIKKIENQIIFEN
+406 RIRIKKIKNQIIFEN

-428 KEFNSKFISDGK
+428 KEFNSRFISDGK

-445 ILIEK
+445 ISIERN
-450 KGDNLIVN
+450 GDNLIVN

-495 DSGSLWVLIE
+495 DAGSLWVLIE
-505 WIEKNKLIQESK
+505 WVEKNKLIQESK
-517 SLFKFPK
+517 SLFKFPE
-524 KTGMYKSEKLNFKI
+524 KTGMYRGEKLNFKI

-545 EVSILNGPVFKRRSP
+545 EVSILNGPIFKRRSP
-560 SSLTKK
+560 LSLTKK
-566 TFKITPVK
+566 TFKISPVK
-574 PIDLLRRKAEKSN
+574 PIEILRKEAENSN
-587 PPLENSKSDKFDLVE
+587 PPMGNSESEKFDLVE
-602 IKNIDK
+602 IKNIDR

-652 FGFGLL
+652 YGFGLL

-670 MFWDATPE
+670 MFWDATPV

-742 LREKME
+742 LRENME

-762 DYKDWKKYGIGNLK
+762 DYKDWNKYGIGNLK
-776 FEDIIK
+776 FEDIK

>member
-1 MKKRKYIGVI
+1 MF
-11 YLLIIFVSCAIERG
+11 LILTFISCEIVDTKVNPFYGDVVGKLRDAIE
-25 EKDQL
+25 
-30 YKDLVDKV
+30 
-38 GEAIQY
+38 Y
-44 EIKDKDLN
+44 EIKDKNLN

-57 IIKQDAFFWA
+57 IIKKDDFFWS

-72 IDEEKKIKADKNTV
+72 IDEEKKIKADENTI

-101 MKKRESGDIDIDL
+101 MKKRESGDIDIDS
-114 PIQNYLP
+114 PIQFYLP

-127 TFNNEPITLRQLMS
+127 KFNNEPITLRQLMS

-162 LKKTVESVKNSSL
+162 LKKTVESVKKSSL
-175 IHPPGTITKYSNAG
+175 VHPPGTITKYSNAG

-210 DNILNP
+210 DNILKP

-222 SFEFKNS
+222 SFEFKDS
-229 MSSNLAEATMWSYDG
+229 MASNLAEATMWSYDG
-244 RSFKAPR
+244 RNFKAPR

-266 TDLAKFLNMIFSD
+266 TDLTKFLNMILSD
-279 GSLNGERFV
+279 GCLNGKRFV
-288 NPNTLKEMFTP
+288 NPSTLKEMFTP
-299 QFTDSAESGYGIGFR
+299 QFTDFAESGYGIGFR

-330 YGYSTQLSALPESK
+330 YGYSTQLSALPEPK
-344 IGVIVASS
+344 IGVVVASS

-358 ITRKISNYAI
+358 ITRKISSYAL
-368 DLLIAKEKKLKL
+368 DLLIAKEKELKL

-399 DYENGAN
+399 DYENYAN
-406 RVKIKKIENQIIFEN
+406 RIRIKKIKNQIIFEN

-428 KEFNSKFISDGK
+428 KEFNSRFISDGK

-445 ILIEK
+445 ISIERN
-450 KGDNLIVN
+450 GDNLIVN
-458 KKEFKRVVKNSNP
+458 KKEYKRFKKNSNP
-471 DFPKEWLGLIGEYG
+471 DFPKDWLGLIGEYG

-495 DSGSLWVLIE
+495 DAGSLWVLIE

-517 SLFKFPK
+517 NLFKFPE
-524 KTGMYKSEKLNFKI
+524 KTGMYRSEKLNFKI
-538 NENGIAT
+538 NANGIAT
-545 EVSILNGPVFKRRSP
+545 EVSILNGPIFKRRSP
-560 SSLTKK
+560 LSLTKE
-566 TFKITPVK
+566 TFKISPVK
-574 PIDLLRRKAEKSN
+574 PIEILRKEAENSN
-587 PPLENSKSDKFDLVE
+587 PPMGNSESEKFDLVE
-602 IKNIDK
+602 IKNIDR

-652 FGFGLL
+652 YGFGLL

-670 MFWDATPE
+670 MFWDATPV

-742 LREKME
+742 LRENME

-762 DYKDWKKYGIGNLK
+762 DYKDWNKYGIGNLK
-776 FEDIIK
+776 FEDIK

>member
-1 MKKRKYIGVI
+1 MSCDKNEKQINPFYNDVI
-11 YLLIIFVSCAIERG
+11 EKLSDAIE
-25 EKDQL
+25 
-30 YKDLVDKV
+30 
-38 GEAIQY
+38 Y
-44 EIKDKDLN
+44 EIKDKNLN

-57 IIKQDAFFWA
+57 IIKQNDFFWA
-67 EGFGF
+67 AGFGF
-72 IDEEKKIKADKNTV
+72 IDKEKKIKADENTI

-127 TFNNEPITLRQLMS
+127 IYNDEPITLRQLMS

-147 REPAYGNYFADNETS
+147 REPAYGNYFSDNETS
-162 LKKTVESVKNSSL
+162 LKKTVESVNNSSL

-201 QKPYVEFMQ
+201 QKPYIEFMQ
-210 DNILNP
+210 ENILTP
-216 LGMNAS
+216 LGMNDS
-222 SFEFKNS
+222 SFKFKNS
-229 MSSNLAEATMWSYDG
+229 MSLNLAEATMWSYDG

-251 FELGMIPAGSLYSSV
+251 FELGMVPAGSLYSSV
-266 TDLAKFLNMIFSD
+266 TDLAKFVNMIFSD
-279 GSLNGERFV
+279 GSINGKKFV
-288 NPNTLKEMFTP
+288 HPNTLTEMFTP
-299 QFTDSAESGYGIGFR
+299 QFTTSKMNGYGIGFR
-314 VSKHNGYKM
+314 ISKHNSYKM

-330 YGYSTQLSALPESK
+330 YGYSTQLSALPEPK
-344 IGVIVASS
+344 IGVVVASS

-358 ITRKISNYAI
+358 IARKISSYAL
-368 DLLIAKEKKLKL
+368 DLLIAKEKRLAL
-380 PEYVKTKPIKKEI
+380 PEYVKTKPIEKEI
-393 EENLIG
+393 QENLIG
-399 DYENGAN
+399 HYENEAN
-406 RVKIKKIENQIIFEN
+406 RITIKKIEKKIILEN

-445 ILIEK
+445 ILIEL

-458 KKEFKRVVKNSNP
+458 KKEYKKVAKISDP
-471 DFPKEWLGLIGEYG
+471 DFPNEWLGLIGEYG

-495 DSGSLWVLIE
+495 DEGDLWVLIE

-524 KTGMYKSEKLNFKI
+524 KTGMYRNEKLNFKI

-545 EVSILNGPVFKRRSP
+545 EVSILNGPIFKRRSP
-560 SSLTKK
+560 LSLTKK
-566 TFKITPVK
+566 TFKINPVK
-574 PIDLLRRKAEKSN
+574 PIALLRKEA
-587 PPLENSKSDKFDLVE
+587 ENSYPPEENSESEKFDLVE

-627 YKTSNAFL
+627 YKTSHAFL

-652 FGFGLL
+652 YGFGLL

-721 TDRAFPYYYG
+721 TERAFPYYYG

-742 LREKME
+742 LRKNME

-762 DYKDWKKYGIGNLK
+762 DYKDWEKYGIGNLK
-776 FEDIIK
+776 FEDIK

>member
-1 MKKRKYIGVI
+1 MSCDKNEKQINPFYNDVI
-11 YLLIIFVSCAIERG
+11 EKLSDAIE
-25 EKDQL
+25 
-30 YKDLVDKV
+30 
-38 GEAIQY
+38 Y
-44 EIKDKDLN
+44 EIKDKNLN

-57 IIKQDAFFWA
+57 IIKQNDFFWA
-67 EGFGF
+67 AGFGF
-72 IDEEKKIKADKNTV
+72 IDKEKKIKADENTI

-127 TFNNEPITLRQLMS
+127 IYNDEPITLRQLMS

-147 REPAYGNYFADNETS
+147 REPAYGNYFSDNETS
-162 LKKTVESVKNSSL
+162 LKKTVESVNNSSL

-201 QKPYVEFMQ
+201 QKPYIEFMQ
-210 DNILNP
+210 ENILTP
-216 LGMNAS
+216 LGMNDS
-222 SFEFKNS
+222 SFKFKNS
-229 MSSNLAEATMWSYDG
+229 MSLNLAEATMWSYDG

-251 FELGMIPAGSLYSSV
+251 FELGMVPAGSLYSSV
-266 TDLAKFLNMIFSD
+266 TDLAKFVNMIFSD
-279 GSLNGERFV
+279 GSINGKKFV
-288 NPNTLKEMFTP
+288 HPNTLTEMFTP
-299 QFTDSAESGYGIGFR
+299 QFTTSKMNGYGIGFR
-314 VSKHNGYKM
+314 ISKHNSYKM

-330 YGYSTQLSALPESK
+330 YGYSTQLSALPEPK
-344 IGVIVASS
+344 IGVVVASS

-358 ITRKISNYAI
+358 ITRKISSYTL
-368 DLLIAKEKKLKL
+368 DLLIAKEKRLAL
-380 PEYVKTKPIKKEI
+380 PEYVKTKPIEKEI
-393 EENLIG
+393 QENLIG
-399 DYENGAN
+399 HYENEAN
-406 RVKIKKIENQIIFEN
+406 RITIKKIEKKIILEN

-445 ILIEK
+445 ILIELN
-450 KGDNLIVN
+450 GDNLIVN
-458 KKEFKRVVKNSNP
+458 KKEYKKVAKISDP
-471 DFPKEWLGLIGEYG
+471 DFPNEWLGLIGEYG

-495 DSGSLWVLIE
+495 DEGDLWVLIE

-524 KTGMYKSEKLNFKI
+524 KTGMYRNEKLNFKI

-545 EVSILNGPVFKRRSP
+545 EVSILNGPIFKRRSP
-560 SSLTKK
+560 LSLTKK
-566 TFKITPVK
+566 TFKINPVK
-574 PIDLLRRKAEKSN
+574 PIALLRKEA
-587 PPLENSKSDKFDLVE
+587 ENSYPPEENSESEKFDLVE

-614 RYASENNFMGSKF
+614 RYASENNFMGNKF

-635 QRPAAEALKR
+635 QRPAAQALKR
-645 VNEKLRS
+645 VNEKLKS
-652 FGFGLL
+652 YGFGLL

-721 TDRAFPYYYG
+721 TERAFPYYYG

-742 LREKME
+742 LRKNME

-762 DYKDWKKYGIGNLK
+762 DYKDWEKYGIGNLK
-776 FEDIIK
+776 FEDIK

>member
-1 MKKRKYIGVI
+1 MSCDKNEKQINPFYNDVI
-11 YLLIIFVSCAIERG
+11 EKLSDAIE
-25 EKDQL
+25 
-30 YKDLVDKV
+30 
-38 GEAIQY
+38 Y
-44 EIKDKDLN
+44 EIKDKNLN

-57 IIKQDAFFWA
+57 IIKQNDFFWA
-67 EGFGF
+67 AGFGF
-72 IDEEKKIKADKNTV
+72 IDKEKKIKADENTI

-127 TFNNEPITLRQLMS
+127 IYNDEPITLRQLMS

-147 REPAYGNYFADNETS
+147 REPAYGNYFSDNETS
-162 LKKTVESVKNSSL
+162 LKKTVESVNNSSL

-201 QKPYVEFMQ
+201 QKPYIEFMQ
-210 DNILNP
+210 ENILTP
-216 LGMNAS
+216 LGMNDS
-222 SFEFKNS
+222 SFKFKNS
-229 MSSNLAEATMWSYDG
+229 MSLNLAEATMWSYDG

-251 FELGMIPAGSLYSSV
+251 FELGMVPAGSLYSSV
-266 TDLAKFLNMIFSD
+266 TDLAKFVNMIFSD
-279 GSLNGERFV
+279 GSINGKKFV
-288 NPNTLKEMFTP
+288 HPNTLTEMFTP
-299 QFTDSAESGYGIGFR
+299 QFTTSKMNGYGIGFR
-314 VSKHNGYKM
+314 ISKHNSYKM

-330 YGYSTQLSALPESK
+330 YGYSTQLSALPEPK
-344 IGVIVASS
+344 IGVVVASS

-358 ITRKISNYAI
+358 ITRKISSYTL
-368 DLLIAKEKKLKL
+368 DLLIAKEKRLAL
-380 PEYVKTKPIKKEI
+380 PEYVKTKPIEKEI
-393 EENLIG
+393 QENLIG
-399 DYENGAN
+399 HYENEAN
-406 RVKIKKIENQIIFEN
+406 RITIKKIEKKIILEN

-445 ILIEK
+445 ILIEL

-458 KKEFKRVVKNSNP
+458 KKEYKKVAKISDP
-471 DFPKEWLGLIGEYG
+471 DFPNEWLGLIGEYG

-495 DSGSLWVLIE
+495 DEGDLWVLIE

-524 KTGMYKSEKLNFKI
+524 KTGMYRNEKLNFKI

-545 EVSILNGPVFKRRSP
+545 EVSILNGPIFKRRSP
-560 SSLTKK
+560 LSLTKK
-566 TFKITPVK
+566 TFKINPVK
-574 PIDLLRRKAEKSN
+574 PIALLRKEA
-587 PPLENSKSDKFDLVE
+587 ENSYPPEENSESEKFDLVE

-627 YKTSNAFL
+627 YKTSHAFL

-652 FGFGLL
+652 YGFGLL
-658 IHDAYRPWYVTK
+658 IHDAYRPWYFTK

-721 TDRAFPYYYG
+721 TERAFPYYYG

-742 LREKME
+742 LRKNME

-762 DYKDWKKYGIGNLK
+762 DYKDWEKYGIGNLK
-776 FEDIIK
+776 FEDIK

>member
-1 MKKRKYIGVI
+1 M
-11 YLLIIFVSCAIERG
+11 
-25 EKDQL
+25 
-30 YKDLVDKV
+30 
-38 GEAIQY
+38 
-44 EIKDKDLN
+44 
-52 AISIA
+52 
-57 IIKQDAFFWA
+57 
-67 EGFGF
+67 
-72 IDEEKKIKADKNTV
+72 
-86 YRVGSVSKLFTDIAI
+86 
-101 MKKRESGDIDIDL
+101 
-114 PIQNYLP
+114 
-121 KFNPEN
+121 
-127 TFNNEPITLRQLMS
+127 
-141 HRAGIL
+141 
-147 REPAYGNYFADNETS
+147 
-162 LKKTVESVKNSSL
+162 
-175 IHPPGTITKYSNAG
+175 
-189 IAVVGYTLEKVF
+189 
-201 QKPYVEFMQ
+201 
-210 DNILNP
+210 
-216 LGMNAS
+216 
-222 SFEFKNS
+222 
-229 MSSNLAEATMWSYDG
+229 
-244 RSFKAPR
+244 
-251 FELGMIPAGSLYSSV
+251 
-266 TDLAKFLNMIFSD
+266 
-279 GSLNGERFV
+279 
-288 NPNTLKEMFTP
+288 
-299 QFTDSAESGYGIGFR
+299 
-314 VSKHNGYKM
+314 
-323 ISHGGAI
+323 
-330 YGYSTQLSALPESK
+330 
-344 IGVIVASS
+344 
-352 VDISNS
+352 
-358 ITRKISNYAI
+358 
-368 DLLIAKEKKLKL
+368 
-380 PEYVKTKPIKKEI
+380 
-393 EENLIG
+393 
-399 DYENGAN
+399 
-406 RVKIKKIENQIIFEN
+406 
-421 DYFEVPI
+421 
-428 KEFNSKFISDGK
+428 
-440 INQGG
+440 
-445 ILIEK
+445 
-450 KGDNLIVN
+450 N
-458 KKEFKRVVKNSNP
+458 KKEFKRVMKNSNP
-471 DFPKEWLGLIGEYG
+471 DFPKDWLGLIGEYG

-495 DSGSLWVLIE
+495 DAGSLWVLIE

-545 EVSILNGPVFKRRSP
+545 EVSILNGPTFKRRSP

-776 FEDIIK
+776 FEDIN

>member
-1 MKKRKYIGVI
+1 MSCDKNEKQINPFYNDVI
-11 YLLIIFVSCAIERG
+11 EKLSDAIE
-25 EKDQL
+25 
-30 YKDLVDKV
+30 
-38 GEAIQY
+38 Y
-44 EIKDKDLN
+44 EIKDKNLN

-57 IIKQDAFFWA
+57 IIKQNDFFWA
-67 EGFGF
+67 AGFGF
-72 IDEEKKIKADKNTV
+72 IDKEKKIKADENTI

-127 TFNNEPITLRQLMS
+127 IYNDEPITLRQLMS

-147 REPAYGNYFADNETS
+147 REPAYGNYFSDNETS
-162 LKKTVESVKNSSL
+162 LKKTVESVNNSSL

-201 QKPYVEFMQ
+201 QKPYIEFMQ
-210 DNILNP
+210 ENILTP
-216 LGMNAS
+216 LGMNDS
-222 SFEFKNS
+222 SFKFKNS
-229 MSSNLAEATMWSYDG
+229 MSLNLAEATMWSYDG

-251 FELGMIPAGSLYSSV
+251 FELGMVPAGSLYSSV
-266 TDLAKFLNMIFSD
+266 TDLAKFVNMIFSD
-279 GSLNGERFV
+279 GSINGKKFV
-288 NPNTLKEMFTP
+288 HPNTLTEMFTP
-299 QFTDSAESGYGIGFR
+299 QFTTSKMNGYGIGFR
-314 VSKHNGYKM
+314 ISKHNSYKM

-330 YGYSTQLSALPESK
+330 YGYSTQLSALPEPK
-344 IGVIVASS
+344 IGVVVASS

-358 ITRKISNYAI
+358 ITRKISSYTL
-368 DLLIAKEKKLKL
+368 DLLIAKEKRLAL
-380 PEYVKTKPIKKEI
+380 PEYVKTKPIEKEI
-393 EENLIG
+393 QENLIG
-399 DYENGAN
+399 HYENEAN
-406 RVKIKKIENQIIFEN
+406 RITIKKIEKKIILEN

-445 ILIEK
+445 ILIELN
-450 KGDNLIVN
+450 GDNLIVN
-458 KKEFKRVVKNSNP
+458 KKEYKKVAKISDP
-471 DFPKEWLGLIGEYG
+471 DFPNEWLGLIGEYG

-495 DSGSLWVLIE
+495 DEGDLWVLIE

-524 KTGMYKSEKLNFKI
+524 KTGMYRNEKLNFKI

-545 EVSILNGPVFKRRSP
+545 EVSILNGPIFKRRSP
-560 SSLTKK
+560 LSLTKK
-566 TFKITPVK
+566 TFKINPVK
-574 PIDLLRRKAEKSN
+574 PIALLRKEA
-587 PPLENSKSDKFDLVE
+587 ENSYPPEENSESEKFDLVE

-627 YKTSNAFL
+627 YKTSHAFL

-652 FGFGLL
+652 YGFGLL

-721 TDRAFPYYYG
+721 TERAFPFYYG

-742 LREKME
+742 LRKNME

-762 DYKDWKKYGIGNLK
+762 DYKDWEKYGIGNLK
-776 FEDIIK
+776 FEDIK

>member
-1 MKKRKYIGVI
+1 MSCDKNEKQINPFYNDVI
-11 YLLIIFVSCAIERG
+11 EKLSDAIE
-25 EKDQL
+25 
-30 YKDLVDKV
+30 
-38 GEAIQY
+38 Y
-44 EIKDKDLN
+44 EIKDKNLN

-57 IIKQDAFFWA
+57 IIKQNDFFWA
-67 EGFGF
+67 AGFGF
-72 IDEEKKIKADKNTV
+72 IDKEKKIKADENTI

-127 TFNNEPITLRQLMS
+127 IYNDEPITLRQLMS

-147 REPAYGNYFADNETS
+147 REPAYGNYFSDNETS
-162 LKKTVESVKNSSL
+162 LKKTVESVNNSSL

-201 QKPYVEFMQ
+201 QKPYIEFMQ
-210 DNILNP
+210 ENILTP
-216 LGMNAS
+216 LGMNDS
-222 SFEFKNS
+222 SFKFKNS
-229 MSSNLAEATMWSYDG
+229 MSLNLAEATMWSYDG

-251 FELGMIPAGSLYSSV
+251 FELGMVPAGSLYSSV
-266 TDLAKFLNMIFSD
+266 TDLAKFVNMIFSD
-279 GSLNGERFV
+279 GSINGKKFV
-288 NPNTLKEMFTP
+288 HPNTLTEMFTP
-299 QFTDSAESGYGIGFR
+299 QFTTSKMNGYGIGFR
-314 VSKHNGYKM
+314 ISKHNSYKM

-330 YGYSTQLSALPESK
+330 YGYSTQLSALPEPK
-344 IGVIVASS
+344 IGVVVASS

-358 ITRKISNYAI
+358 ITRKISSYTL
-368 DLLIAKEKKLKL
+368 DLLIAKDKRLAL
-380 PEYVKTKPIKKEI
+380 PEYVKTKPIEKEI
-393 EENLIG
+393 QENLIG
-399 DYENGAN
+399 HYENEAN
-406 RVKIKKIENQIIFEN
+406 RITIKKIEKKIILEN

-445 ILIEK
+445 ILIEL

-458 KKEFKRVVKNSNP
+458 KKEYKKVAKISDP
-471 DFPKEWLGLIGEYG
+471 DFPNEWLGLIGEYG

-495 DSGSLWVLIE
+495 DEGDLWVLIE

-524 KTGMYKSEKLNFKI
+524 KTGMYRNEKLNFKI

-545 EVSILNGPVFKRRSP
+545 EVSILNGPIFKRRSP
-560 SSLTKK
+560 LSLTKK
-566 TFKITPVK
+566 TFKINPVK
-574 PIDLLRRKAEKSN
+574 PIALLRKEA
-587 PPLENSKSDKFDLVE
+587 ENSYPPEENSESEKFDLVE

-627 YKTSNAFL
+627 YKTSHAFL

-652 FGFGLL
+652 YGFGLL

-721 TDRAFPYYYG
+721 TERAFPYYYG

-742 LREKME
+742 LRKNME

-762 DYKDWKKYGIGNLK
+762 DYKDWEKYGIGNLK
-776 FEDIIK
+776 FEDIK

>member
-1 MKKRKYIGVI
+1 MSCDKNEKQINPFYNDVI
-11 YLLIIFVSCAIERG
+11 EKLSDAIE
-25 EKDQL
+25 
-30 YKDLVDKV
+30 
-38 GEAIQY
+38 Y
-44 EIKDKDLN
+44 EIKDKNLN

-57 IIKQDAFFWA
+57 IIKQNDFFWA
-67 EGFGF
+67 AGFGF
-72 IDEEKKIKADKNTV
+72 IDKEKKIKADENTI

-127 TFNNEPITLRQLMS
+127 IYNDEPITLRQLMS

-147 REPAYGNYFADNETS
+147 REPAYGNYFSDNETS
-162 LKKTVESVKNSSL
+162 LKKTVESVNNSSL

-201 QKPYVEFMQ
+201 QKPYIEFMQ
-210 DNILNP
+210 ENILTP
-216 LGMNAS
+216 LGMNDS
-222 SFEFKNS
+222 SFKFKNS
-229 MSSNLAEATMWSYDG
+229 MSLNLAEATMWSYDG

-251 FELGMIPAGSLYSSV
+251 FELGMVPAGSLYSSV
-266 TDLAKFLNMIFSD
+266 TDLAKFVNMIFSD
-279 GSLNGERFV
+279 GSINGKKFV
-288 NPNTLKEMFTP
+288 HPNTLTEMFTP
-299 QFTDSAESGYGIGFR
+299 QFTTSKMNGYGIGFR
-314 VSKHNGYKM
+314 ISKHNSYKM

-330 YGYSTQLSALPESK
+330 YGYSTQLSALPEPK
-344 IGVIVASS
+344 IGVVVASS

-358 ITRKISNYAI
+358 IARKISSYAL
-368 DLLIAKEKKLKL
+368 DLLIAKEKRLAL
-380 PEYVKTKPIKKEI
+380 PEYVKTKPIEKEI
-393 EENLIG
+393 QENLIG
-399 DYENGAN
+399 HYENEAN
-406 RVKIKKIENQIIFEN
+406 RITIKKIEKKIILEN

-445 ILIEK
+445 ILIELN
-450 KGDNLIVN
+450 GDNLIVN
-458 KKEFKRVVKNSNP
+458 KKEYKKVAKISDP
-471 DFPKEWLGLIGEYG
+471 DFPNEWLGLIGEYG

-495 DSGSLWVLIE
+495 DEGDLWVLIE

-524 KTGMYKSEKLNFKI
+524 KTGMYRNEKLNFKI

-545 EVSILNGPVFKRRSP
+545 EVSILNGPIFKRRSP
-560 SSLTKK
+560 LSITKK
-566 TFKITPVK
+566 TFKINPVK
-574 PIDLLRRKAEKSN
+574 PIALLRKEA
-587 PPLENSKSDKFDLVE
+587 ENSYPPEENSESEKFDLVE

-627 YKTSNAFL
+627 YKTSHAFL

-652 FGFGLL
+652 YGFGLL

-721 TDRAFPYYYG
+721 TERAFPYYYG

-742 LREKME
+742 LRKNME

-762 DYKDWKKYGIGNLK
+762 DYKDWEKYGIGNLK
-776 FEDIIK
+776 FEDIK

>member
-1 MKKRKYIGVI
+1 MKKNIYIILVFA
-11 YLLIIFVSCAIERG
+11 IILSSISCKKSEKQINPFYNDVVEKLSDAIG
-25 EKDQL
+25 
-30 YKDLVDKV
+30 
-38 GEAIQY
+38 Y
-44 EIKDKDLN
+44 EIKDKNLN

-57 IIKQDAFFWA
+57 IIKQDDFFWA

-72 IDEEKKIKADKNTV
+72 IDEEKKIKADENTI

-101 MKKRESGDIDIDL
+101 MKKSEVGGIDIDL

-121 KFNPEN
+121 KFNPKN
-127 TFNNEPITLRQLMS
+127 IYNNKPITLRQLMS

-147 REPAYGNYFADNETS
+147 REPAYGNYFADNEPS
-162 LKKTVESVKNSSL
+162 LKKTVESINKSSL
-175 IHPPGTITKYSNAG
+175 IHPPGTKTKYSNAG

-210 DNILNP
+210 ENVLNP
-216 LGMNAS
+216 LGMNNS
-222 SFEFKNS
+222 SFKFKNS
-229 MSSNLAEATMWSYDG
+229 MSLNLAEANMWSYDG

-266 TDLAKFLNMIFSD
+266 TDLAKFVNMIFSD
-279 GSLNGERFV
+279 GSLSGEKFI
-288 NPNTLKEMFTP
+288 NPGTLKEMFTP
-299 QFTDSAESGYGIGFR
+299 QFTNSEESGYGIGFR
-314 VSKHNGYKM
+314 ISKHNNYKM
-323 ISHGGAI
+323 VSHGGAI
-330 YGYSTQLSALPESK
+330 YGYSTQLSALPEPK
-344 IGVIVASS
+344 IGVVVASS

-358 ITRKISNYAI
+358 ITRKISSYAL
-368 DLLIAKEKKLKL
+368 DLLIAKERRLQL
-380 PEYVKTKPIKKEI
+380 PEYIKTKSIEKEI
-393 EENLIG
+393 ADNLIG
-399 DYENGAN
+399 DYENALN
-406 RVKIKKIENQIIFEN
+406 RITIKKIENRIILEN

-428 KEFNSKFISDGK
+428 KKFNSKFISDGK
-440 INQGG
+440 INQAG

-450 KGDNLIVN
+450 RGDTLIVN
-458 KKEFKRVVKNSNP
+458 KKEYQKVIKHSDPN
-471 DFPKEWLGLIGEYG
+471 FPKDWLGLIGEYG

-495 DSGSLWVLIE
+495 DAGSLWVLIE
-505 WIEKNKLIQESK
+505 WIEKNKLIQENK

-524 KTGMYKSEKLNFKI
+524 RTGMYRGEKLNFKI

-545 EVSILNGPVFKRRSP
+545 EVSILNGPIFKRRSP
-560 SSLTKK
+560 LSLTKK
-566 TFKITPVK
+566 IFKITPIK
-574 PIDLLRRKAEKSN
+574 SIDELRKEAERSN
-587 PPLENSKSDKFDLVE
+587 PPLGNSKSEKFDLIE
-602 IKNIDK
+602 IKSIDK

-652 FGFGLL
+652 YGFGLL

-707 TGNPVEMISGYDEF
+707 TGSPVEMVSGYDEF
-721 TDRAFPYYYG
+721 TERAFPYYYG

-736 RWLRDL
+736 RSLRDL
-742 LREKME
+742 LRKKME

-776 FEDIIK
+776 FEDIK

>member
-1 MKKRKYIGVI
+1 MSCDKNEKQINPFYNDVI
-11 YLLIIFVSCAIERG
+11 EKLSDAIE
-25 EKDQL
+25 
-30 YKDLVDKV
+30 
-38 GEAIQY
+38 Y
-44 EIKDKDLN
+44 EIKDKNLN

-57 IIKQDAFFWA
+57 IIKQNDFFWA
-67 EGFGF
+67 AGFGF
-72 IDEEKKIKADKNTV
+72 IDKEKKIKADENTI

-127 TFNNEPITLRQLMS
+127 IYNDEPITLRQLMS

-147 REPAYGNYFADNETS
+147 REPAYGNYFSDNETS
-162 LKKTVESVKNSSL
+162 LKKTVESVNNSSL

-201 QKPYVEFMQ
+201 QKPYIEFMQ
-210 DNILNP
+210 ENILTP
-216 LGMNAS
+216 LGMNDS
-222 SFEFKNS
+222 SFKFKNS
-229 MSSNLAEATMWSYDG
+229 MSLNLAEATMWSYDG

-251 FELGMIPAGSLYSSV
+251 FELGMVPAGSLYSSV
-266 TDLAKFLNMIFSD
+266 TDLAKFVNMIFSD
-279 GSLNGERFV
+279 GSINGKKFV
-288 NPNTLKEMFTP
+288 HPNTLTEMFTP
-299 QFTDSAESGYGIGFR
+299 QFTTSKMNGYGIGFR
-314 VSKHNGYKM
+314 ISKHNSYKM

-330 YGYSTQLSALPESK
+330 YGYSTQLSALPEPK
-344 IGVIVASS
+344 IGVVVASS

-358 ITRKISNYAI
+358 IARKISSYAL
-368 DLLIAKEKKLKL
+368 DLLIAKEKRLAL
-380 PEYVKTKPIKKEI
+380 PEYVKTKPIEKEI
-393 EENLIG
+393 QENLIG
-399 DYENGAN
+399 HYENEAN
-406 RVKIKKIENQIIFEN
+406 RITIKKIEKKIILEN

-445 ILIEK
+445 ILIELN
-450 KGDNLIVN
+450 GDNLIVN
-458 KKEFKRVVKNSNP
+458 KKEYKKVAKISDP
-471 DFPKEWLGLIGEYG
+471 DFPNEWLGLIGEYG

-495 DSGSLWVLIE
+495 DEGDLWVLIE

-524 KTGMYKSEKLNFKI
+524 KTGMYRNEKLNFKI

-545 EVSILNGPVFKRRSP
+545 EVSILNGPIFKRRSP
-560 SSLTKK
+560 LSLTKK
-566 TFKITPVK
+566 TFKINPVK
-574 PIDLLRRKAEKSN
+574 PIALLRKEA
-587 PPLENSKSDKFDLVE
+587 ENSYPPEENSESEKFDLVE

-627 YKTSNAFL
+627 YKSSSAFL
-635 QRPAAEALKR
+635 QKPAAEALKR
-645 VNEKLRS
+645 VSTKLKS
-652 FGFGLL
+652 YGFGLL

-670 MFWDATPE
+670 MFWDATPK

-684 ANPQNGSRHN
+684 ANPLKGSRHN
-694 RGCAVDLTLYELS
+694 RGCAVDLTLYDLS
-707 TGNPVEMISGYDEF
+707 TGLPVEMISGYDEF

-742 LREKME
+742 LRKNME

-754 YEYEWWHF
+754 YKYEWWHF
-762 DYKDWKKYGIGNLK
+762 DYKDWGKYGIGNLK
-776 FEDIIK
+776 FENIK

>member
-1 MKKRKYIGVI
+1 MF
-11 YLLIIFVSCAIERG
+11 LILTFISCEIVDTKVNPFYGDVVGKLRDAIE
-25 EKDQL
+25 
-30 YKDLVDKV
+30 
-38 GEAIQY
+38 Y
-44 EIKDKDLN
+44 EIKDKNLN

-57 IIKQDAFFWA
+57 IIKKDDFFWS

-72 IDEEKKIKADKNTV
+72 IDEEKKIKADENTI

-101 MKKRESGDIDIDL
+101 MKKRESGDIDIDS
-114 PIQNYLP
+114 PIQFYLP

-127 TFNNEPITLRQLMS
+127 KFNNEPITLRQLMS

-162 LKKTVESVKNSSL
+162 LKKTVESVKKSSL
-175 IHPPGTITKYSNAG
+175 VHPPGTITKYSNAG

-210 DNILNP
+210 DDILKP

-222 SFEFKNS
+222 SFEFKDS
-229 MSSNLAEATMWSYDG
+229 MASNLAEATMWSYDG
-244 RSFKAPR
+244 RNFKAPR

-266 TDLAKFLNMIFSD
+266 TDLTKFLNMILSD
-279 GSLNGERFV
+279 GCLNGKRFV
-288 NPNTLKEMFTP
+288 NPSTLKEMFTP
-299 QFTDSAESGYGIGFR
+299 QFTDFAESGYGIGFR

-330 YGYSTQLSALPESK
+330 YGYSTQLSALPEPK
-344 IGVIVASS
+344 IGVVVASS

-358 ITRKISNYAI
+358 ITRKISSYAL
-368 DLLIAKEKKLKL
+368 DLLIAKEKELKL

-399 DYENGAN
+399 DYENYAN
-406 RVKIKKIENQIIFEN
+406 RIRIKKIKNQIIFEN

-428 KEFNSKFISDGK
+428 KEFNSRFISDGK

-445 ILIEK
+445 ISIERN
-450 KGDNLIVN
+450 GDNLIVN
-458 KKEFKRVVKNSNP
+458 KKEYKRFKKNSNP
-471 DFPKEWLGLIGEYG
+471 DFPKDWLGLIGEYG

-495 DSGSLWVLIE
+495 DAGSLWVLIE

-517 SLFKFPK
+517 NLFKFPE
-524 KTGMYKSEKLNFKI
+524 KTGMYRSEKLNFKI
-538 NENGIAT
+538 NANGIAT
-545 EVSILNGPVFKRRSP
+545 EVSILNGPIFKRRSP
-560 SSLTKK
+560 LSLTKE
-566 TFKITPVK
+566 TFKISPVK
-574 PIDLLRRKAEKSN
+574 PIEILRKEAENSN
-587 PPLENSKSDKFDLVE
+587 PPMGNSESEKFDLVE
-602 IKNIDK
+602 IKNIDR

-652 FGFGLL
+652 YGFGLL

-670 MFWDATPE
+670 MFWDATPV

-742 LREKME
+742 LRENME

-762 DYKDWKKYGIGNLK
+762 DYKDWNKYGIGNLK
-776 FEDIIK
+776 FEDIK

>member
-1 MKKRKYIGVI
+1 MSCDKNEKQINPFYNDVI
-11 YLLIIFVSCAIERG
+11 EKLSDAIE
-25 EKDQL
+25 
-30 YKDLVDKV
+30 
-38 GEAIQY
+38 Y
-44 EIKDKDLN
+44 EIKDKNLN

-57 IIKQDAFFWA
+57 IIKQNDFFWA
-67 EGFGF
+67 AGFGF
-72 IDEEKKIKADKNTV
+72 IDKEKKIKADENTI

-127 TFNNEPITLRQLMS
+127 IYNDEPITLRQLMS

-147 REPAYGNYFADNETS
+147 REPAYGNYFSDNETS
-162 LKKTVESVKNSSL
+162 LKKTVESVNNSSL

-201 QKPYVEFMQ
+201 QKPYIEFMQ
-210 DNILNP
+210 ENILTP
-216 LGMNAS
+216 LGMNDS
-222 SFEFKNS
+222 SFKFKNS
-229 MSSNLAEATMWSYDG
+229 MSLNLAEATMWSYDG

-251 FELGMIPAGSLYSSV
+251 FELGMVPAGSLYSSV
-266 TDLAKFLNMIFSD
+266 TDLAKFVNMIFSD
-279 GSLNGERFV
+279 GSINGKKFV
-288 NPNTLKEMFTP
+288 HPNTLTEMFTP
-299 QFTDSAESGYGIGFR
+299 QFTTSKMNGYGIGFR
-314 VSKHNGYKM
+314 ISKHNSYKM

-330 YGYSTQLSALPESK
+330 YGYSTQLSALPEPK
-344 IGVIVASS
+344 IGVVVASS

-358 ITRKISNYAI
+358 ITRKISSYTL
-368 DLLIAKEKKLKL
+368 DLLIAKEKRLAL
-380 PEYVKTKPIKKEI
+380 PEYVKTKPIEKEI
-393 EENLIG
+393 QENLIG
-399 DYENGAN
+399 HYENEAN
-406 RVKIKKIENQIIFEN
+406 RITIKKIEKKIILEN

-445 ILIEK
+445 ILIELN
-450 KGDNLIVN
+450 GDNLIVN
-458 KKEFKRVVKNSNP
+458 KKEYKKVAKISDP
-471 DFPKEWLGLIGEYG
+471 DFPNEWLGLIGEYG

-495 DSGSLWVLIE
+495 DEGDLWVLIE

-524 KTGMYKSEKLNFKI
+524 KTGMYRNEKLNFKI

-545 EVSILNGPVFKRRSP
+545 EVSILNGPIFKRRSP
-560 SSLTKK
+560 LSLTKK
-566 TFKITPVK
+566 TFKINPVK
-574 PIDLLRRKAEKSN
+574 PIALLRKEA
-587 PPLENSKSDKFDLVE
+587 ENSYPPEENSESEKFDLVE

-627 YKTSNAFL
+627 YKTSHAFL

-652 FGFGLL
+652 YGFGLL

-721 TDRAFPYYYG
+721 TERAFPYYYG

-742 LREKME
+742 LRKNME

-762 DYKDWKKYGIGNLK
+762 DYKDWEKYGIGNLK
-776 FEDIIK
+776 FEDIK